1 MRPLIA
7 LLTDFG
13 TRDPYVA
20 QVKGVIATRCDA
32 ELVDLTHEIAP
43 YDVAEGAFFL
53 RDVAESLRGERRVI
67 VVAVVDP
74 GVGSARRLLAAIDGG
89 VVFLGPDNGL
99 LSLVLGPEAVV
110 HEITNEGLFLP
121 AAGSTFHG
129 RDRFAPA
136 AAALARGVA
145 IGELG
150 PRVDRGSIACLDYV
164 PPSYDGIGATGTV
177 TAIDRYGNVA
187 TDLDPAG
194 LGGIAGVTLELRGM
208 KVSRSAETY
217 AAMAGSD
224 EPFLIVGSRGTIE
237 VSVSGGS
244 AAIVMRAKVLDR
256 VRITGGRRRGR
267 PEDIAGERR

>member
-20 QVKGVIATRCDA
+20 QVRGVIASRCDG

-53 RDVAESLRGERRVI
+53 RDVAASLRGERQVI

-74 GVGSARRLLAAIDGG
+74 GVGSSRRLLAATDHG
-89 VVFLGPDNGL
+89 VAFLGPDNGL
-99 LSLVLGPEAVV
+99 LSLALDAGAVV
-110 HEITNEGLFLP
+110 HEITNAALFLP
-121 AAGSTFHG
+121 AAGATFHG

-136 AAALARGVA
+136 AAALARGSA

-150 PRVDRGSIACLDYV
+150 PRIDRASIVALDYAA
-164 PPSYDGIGATGTV
+164 PSYDGSVATGTV
-177 TAIDRYGNVA
+177 TAIDRFGNVA
-187 TDLDPAG
+187 TDLDPARVGG
-194 LGGIAGVTLELRGM
+194 LAGIVLEIRGVTIA
-208 KVSRSAETY
+208 RSAETY

-244 AAIVMRAKVLDR
+244 AATLLRTKLLDR
-256 VRITGGRRRGR
+256 VRVRRNT
-267 PEDIAGERR
+267 